1 MSNDSQTPLGALVTA
16 GDQQTEAQRI
26 TDTIFMVKDISNA
39 YLVTTADGDL
49 LVNTGF
55 LGNGQRNKSL
65 FAPHRTGPL
74 RRIIVTQAHPDHY
87 GALPEQRETG
97 TQVIAGAGF
106 TDTWDY
112 FNELGPFLNRRS
124 GKLWASMTRREGP
137 PPTPPRVV
145 PDIEV
150 ADRHAFE
157 QGGRRIEVLKTPG
170 GETLCSVFVWLPD
183 ERTVFTGNLF
193 GPVWRAMPNLVTMR
207 GDKPRLVRPYLRS
220 VEQVRALAPELLI
233 TGHGEPIRGA
243 ATIRADLDTLHA
255 AVSWIERQ
263 TIAGMN
269 AGKDVHTLMREIVL
283 PQELKIGEF
292 HGKTPWV
299 VRAIWEENAGW
310 FHYDSTTSLYGVPRS
325 SVDTDLAEMAGGVSA
340 LAARAA
346 TKTAQGKPLEAIHL
360 LDVALGAE
368 PGNMDALAVK
378 KDALQDLLAASGG
391 TNLSGTIWMK
401 SEISATEAALA
412 SAHAER

>member
-1 MSNDSQTPLGALVTA
+1 
-16 GDQQTEAQRI
+16 
-26 TDTIFMVKDISNA
+26 
-39 YLVTTADGDL
+39 
-49 LVNTGF
+49 
-55 LGNGQRNKSL
+55 
-65 FAPHRTGPL
+65 
-74 RRIIVTQAHPDHY
+74 
-87 GALPEQRETG
+87 
-97 TQVIAGAGF
+97 
-106 TDTWDY
+106 
-112 FNELGPFLNRRS
+112 
-124 GKLWASMTRREGP
+124 MTRREGP

-243 ATIRADLDTLHA
+243 AKIRADLDTLHA

-325 SVDTDLAEMAGGVSA
+325 SVGADLADRAGGASA
-340 LAARAA
+340 LAARAPA
-346 TKTAQGKPLEAIHL
+346 KTAQGKPLEAIHL

-368 PGNMDALAVK
+368 PGNSDALAVK

-391 TNLSGTIWMK
+391 TNLSETMWLK

-412 SAHAER
+412 SAQAER